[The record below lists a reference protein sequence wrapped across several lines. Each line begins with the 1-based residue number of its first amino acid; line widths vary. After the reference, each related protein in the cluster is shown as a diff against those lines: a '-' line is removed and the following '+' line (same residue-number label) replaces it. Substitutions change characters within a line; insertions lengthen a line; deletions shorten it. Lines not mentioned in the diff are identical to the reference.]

1 MRSKPWVPTP
11 DGRSVSRVYFAFI
24 VLDGRGNTFLTEHP
38 PVLLNE
44 GGKNRLLKFGEMG
57 DVQLG
62 AQDFTVFGVVV
73 FFPKIRIY
81 ILNLWGIMDALADES
96 ANLDIWEHRFPFILG
111 MREPTVIEQRAR
123 KFSALTLTRR

>member
-1 MRSKPWVPTP
+1 
-11 DGRSVSRVYFAFI
+11 
-24 VLDGRGNTFLTEHP
+24 
-38 PVLLNE
+38 
-44 GGKNRLLKFGEMG
+44 MG

-73 FFPKIRIY
+73 FFPEIRIY

-123 KFSALTLTRR
+123 KISALTLARR